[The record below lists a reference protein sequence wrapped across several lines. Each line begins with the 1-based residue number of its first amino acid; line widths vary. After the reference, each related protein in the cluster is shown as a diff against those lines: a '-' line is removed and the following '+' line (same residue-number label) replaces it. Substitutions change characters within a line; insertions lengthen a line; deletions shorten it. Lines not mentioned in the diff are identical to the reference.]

1 MKLCLDC
8 GNTRIKWGLHDGLT
22 WYDLGA
28 VPTAEPAR
36 LAAALPAGI
45 RPTTVIACNVAGPA
59 VAAAIDAQF
68 DLPIRWNTAQA
79 EQGGVYNGYAE
90 AARLG
95 ADRWAALLGARALH
109 KGPCLVVS
117 AGTATTIDM
126 LTGDGRFL
134 GGLILPGLDLMQ
146 RSLAGN
152 TAQLSLADG
161 HYVEQPTMTA
171 DAITSGTL
179 QATLGAIERQYR
191 ILQEQADI
199 GGTVLCLL
207 TGGAASRLAP
217 CLALPYRAEPQ
228 LILEGLARLAP

>member
-8 GNTRIKWGLHDGLT
+8 GNTRIKWGLRDGET

-28 VPTAEPAR
+28 VPTAEPER
-36 LAAALPAGI
+36 LAAALPADI
-45 RPTTVIACNVAGPA
+45 RPTTVIACNVAGPT
-59 VAAAIDAQF
+59 VAAAIETQF
-68 DLPIRWNTAQA
+68 DHSIHWNTAQA
-79 EQGGVYNGYAE
+79 EQGGVRNGYVE
-90 AARLG
+90 PARLG

-109 KGPCLVVS
+109 DGPCLVVS

-146 RSLAGN
+146 QALAGN
-152 TAQLSLADG
+152 TAQLGLADG
-161 HYVEQPTMTA
+161 GYTERPATTA
-171 DAITSGTL
+171 DAITTGTL
-179 QATLGAIERQYR
+179 QATMGAVERQYR

-207 TGGAASRLAP
+207 TGGAASRFAP
-217 CLALPYRAEPQ
+217 YLSLPSRAEPQ
-228 LILEGLARLAP
+228 LVLEGLARLAL